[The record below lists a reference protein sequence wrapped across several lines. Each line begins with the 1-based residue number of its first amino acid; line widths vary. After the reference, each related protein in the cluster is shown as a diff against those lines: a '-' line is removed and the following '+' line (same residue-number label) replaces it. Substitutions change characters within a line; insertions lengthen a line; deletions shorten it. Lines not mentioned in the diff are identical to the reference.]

1 MRRGIRSRWL
11 LLLGLALLVAT
22 DARASKLESPLF
34 SNGAT
39 QAIAGSMRLAGTL
52 GQTSAGAAQH
62 SSSGRMVCHGYW
74 CVGKAVLVAVEDP
87 PNTGP
92 VAPLELSFGAPWPS
106 PARGQVSF
114 QLALPHDS
122 RVRLLVHD
130 VAGRRIS
137 TSPPVQLEAG
147 RHTLRWDGTGEGA
160 GAGVYFALLEIDGRT
175 VGSRRV
181 VLTR

>member
-1 MRRGIRSRWL
+1 MKRGNRSRL
-11 LLLGLALLVAT
+11 TPILGLALLIAA
-22 DARASKLESPLF
+22 DAGASKLENPLF

-39 QAIAGSMRLAGTL
+39 QAVAGGMRLAGTL
-52 GQTSAGAAQH
+52 GQTSAGGAEH

-74 CVGKAVLVAVEDP
+74 CVGQAVLVAVEDP
-87 PNTGP
+87 PDAGP
-92 VAPLELSFGAPWPS
+92 AVPLELSFGAPWPS

-130 VAGRRIS
+130 VAGRRVS
-137 TSPPVQLEAG
+137 TSPPAQLEAG
-147 RHTLRWDGTGEGA
+147 RHTIRWDGAGEGA
-160 GAGVYFALLEIDGRT
+160 GAGVYFALLEIDGRA
-175 VGSRRV
+175 VGSRRI